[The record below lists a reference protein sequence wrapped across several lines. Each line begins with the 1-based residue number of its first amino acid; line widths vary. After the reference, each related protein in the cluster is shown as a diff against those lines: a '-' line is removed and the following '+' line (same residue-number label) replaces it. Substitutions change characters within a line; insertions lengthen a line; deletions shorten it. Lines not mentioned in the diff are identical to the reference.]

1 MTQDDS
7 QCSGRLKRGF
17 FLARQVTGLRLY
29 KNYENSPGFCSM
41 NGRLCGT
48 YVSAPLESRQASP
61 HGPWRARHP
70 GLSCV
75 RMPPQSEDRRDANR
89 APIELKV
96 EYKRV
101 NTFFADYTKNISR
114 GGTFIST
121 TRPLSVG
128 TEFLFSL
135 TVPGLGEPLRLRGK
149 VIWTNPVE
157 TATVANP
164 PGMGI
169 EFQYTNVEERREKER
184 RVWDLLAT
192 ELGEHTATR
201 LLGCR

>member
-1 MTQDDS
+1 MPQ
-7 QCSGRLKRGF
+7 
-17 FLARQVTGLRLY
+17 
-29 KNYENSPGFCSM
+29 
-41 NGRLCGT
+41 
-48 YVSAPLESRQASP
+48 ESD
-61 HGPWRARHP
+61 
-70 GLSCV
+70 
-75 RMPPQSEDRRDANR
+75 DRRDANR
-89 APIELKV
+89 TPIELKV

-121 TRPLSVG
+121 TRPLNVG
-128 TEFLFSL
+128 TEFIFSL
-135 TVPGLGEPLRLRGK
+135 TVPGMDQPLRLRGK

-157 TATVANP
+157 NATPANP

-169 EFQYTNVEERREKER
+169 EFQYASLDERREKER

-201 LLGCR
+201 LLGRR